1 MGDREGEAL
10 WSAKLEALLHQGEAV
25 FPTEQADVAQQ
36 MQRYLHILDKS
47 RAGLQTV
54 IHSKLIY
61 LFFLFVC
68 VIWASPVN
76 CDEVLLQQKTKL
88 LNA

>member
-54 IHSKLIY
+54 IHSEAHLP
-61 LFFLFVC
+61 FFPFCVC
-68 VIWASPVN
+68 NLS
-76 CDEVLLQQKTKL
+76 
-88 LNA
+88 